1 MCQHIRFVVRTFS
14 SSGEMQLSYGNAL
27 SAAVYFFYRIE
38 IIGVFTLCLPQQM
51 EVIPN

>member
-1 MCQHIRFVVRTFS
+1 
-14 SSGEMQLSYGNAL
+14 MQLSYGNAL

-51 EVIPN
+51 EVIPNWASVNAERM